1 MYLAKTGNSYALQL
15 GMAKQNNGVLLSNKK
30 IYWYITIIWIS
41 NVNSKWKL
49 DSKGYIAYDSIYMTC
64 WKRQN
69 YKDGTHFGLPEIKGG
84 EGLNKGG
91 RQRNFLEGDGTVC
104 SELTGGS

>member
-1 MYLAKTGNSYALQL
+1 MTPF
-15 GMAKQNNGVLLSNKK
+15 
-30 IYWYITIIWIS
+30 
-41 NVNSKWKL
+41 
-49 DSKGYIAYDSIYMTC
+49 MTC